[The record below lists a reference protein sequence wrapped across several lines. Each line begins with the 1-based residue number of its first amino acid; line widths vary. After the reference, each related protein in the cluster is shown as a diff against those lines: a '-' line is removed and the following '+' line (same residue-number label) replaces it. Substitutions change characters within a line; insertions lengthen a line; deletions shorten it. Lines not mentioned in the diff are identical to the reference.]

1 MPKKTAVAPRKTPA
15 KGIAKK
21 TAAPRPRKN
30 AKTTAPARQT
40 ADAPTVSLAINVSVE
55 VSTPEQIEAAV
66 ASFRQ
71 VQAVA
76 QALGLSPTPILKF
89 SGRVI

>member
-15 KGIAKK
+15 KGITKK
-21 TAAPRPRKN
+21 TAAPTPKKQG
-30 AKTTAPARQT
+30 KTTPPAIPP
-40 ADAPTVSLAINVSVE
+40 DAPGTVSLAINVSVE

-66 ASFRQ
+66 ANFRQ

-76 QALGLSPTPILKF
+76 QALGFTPTPILKF
-89 SGRVI
+89 NGRVI